1 MSAKKKPLPSFRTDE
16 EAEAFV
22 ATADLSDYDL
32 TGGVPLR
39 FEFRSKDANV
49 SMRMPQS
56 LLTEVKARAA
66 AEGMPYQRYIRKTL
80 EDAVAGQ
87 GRKKAAS

>member
-1 MSAKKKPLPSFRTDE
+1 MSAKKKPLPSFKTDD
-16 EAEAFV
+16 EAETFV
-22 ATADLSDYDL
+22 ATSDLSDYDL

-80 EDAVAGQ
+80 EEAVAAP
-87 GRKKAAS
+87 RKKAS

>member
-1 MSAKKKPLPSFRTDE
+1 MSAKKKPLPSFKTDE
-16 EAEAFV
+16 EAEIFV

-32 TGGVPLR
+32 TGGVPLH

-66 AEGMPYQRYIRKTL
+66 EQGMPYQRYIRKTL
-80 EDAVAGQ
+80 EEAVAGP
-87 GRKKAAS
+87 RKKAS